1 MSTFLSVSFF
11 LEETAVREVYEET
24 GVKSGTQR
32 FYIDWL
38 PLFTKDRL
46 RSRDSL
52 KPLYFNIARYAIP
65 VVCDANRV
73 ARDAI
78 SISLKGGNLHL
89 GGTVQ

>member
-1 MSTFLSVSFF
+1 MSTFLSISFF

-46 RSRDSL
+46 RSLDSF
-52 KPLYFNIARYAIP
+52 KPLYLQSFQHCALRNSCSVR
-65 VVCDANRV
+65 
-73 ARDAI
+73 RD
-78 SISLKGGNLHL
+78 
-89 GGTVQ
+89 